1 MVLCD
6 FYLIVA
12 ARVLVGL
19 LGWIVDRE
27 PDEGCGGG
35 LVAACLV
42 LNCEVGLGSLEE
54 DGTVRG
60 AVDEGR
66 VGGET
71 PLVASWFCRMPSY
84 LALCDF
90 V

>member
-1 MVLCD
+1 M
-6 FYLIVA
+6 
-12 ARVLVGL
+12 GL

-35 LVAACLV
+35 LVATCLV

-54 DGTVRG
+54 DGTVRV

-66 VGGET
+66 VGGDFLICVVVLSYAAVLG
-71 PLVASWFCRMPSY
+71 PL
-84 LALCDF
+84 
-90 V
+90 

>member
-1 MVLCD
+1 M
-6 FYLIVA
+6 
-12 ARVLVGL
+12 GL

-66 VGGET
+66 VGGDF
-71 PLVASWFCRMPSY
+71 LDCVVVLSRPSY
-84 LALCDF
+84 LALWDL
-90 V
+90 VSM